1 MFGCVRLRR
10 GGDEDLNQ
18 NVREREKVSKN
29 KWEVERGLDREE
41 ARKSERKS
49 VRQSEGTSKNSKR
62 KSNVLLEEGVL
73 DVVRLMHSYDVPH
86 SYR

>member
-1 MFGCVRLRR
+1 
-10 GGDEDLNQ
+10 LNER
-18 NVREREKVSKN
+18 VREREKVSKN
-29 KWEVERGLDREE
+29 KREIERGLDRVE

-62 KSNVLLEEGVL
+62 RSNVLLEEGVL
-73 DVVRLMHSYDVPH
+73 DVVRLMHLCDVPH